1 MKKVFATILCCTLA
15 LSATAC
21 NSNVSDTAETTETV
35 TTTEA
40 IVETV
45 AEDINTKIDEKLNKM
60 KFEGIVYITNNDSVV
75 YSTAIGKNEKGADL
89 TVESPR
95 YLGSVSKQ
103 FCATAIMMLKEQNK
117 LSVNDTLDKYFPE
130 YERGKDITIQN
141 LLTMRS
147 GIPDFLTVEAG
158 FSSEKSESENVACIK
173 EWVFSQPLDFEPDT
187 SMMYS
192 NTNYFLLGNI
202 VEMVSEQSYNEFI
215 RENIFKP
222 LEMNNSG
229 FVNEVADTPYFSAE
243 LTYETF
249 NVCEEKGTA
258 KGAGDIVSTA
268 SDMNKWMTG
277 LTSGKIISEE
287 SYREMTTDHSPDYG
301 TIYGYGLSGMYK
313 SGFGH
318 SGKIGDFM
326 ALDYFNEELGYNV
339 FVATD
344 MSCSQLGN
352 MPMIFMDLLVSE

>member
-1 MKKVFATILCCTLA
+1 MKKLLSIILCCAFA
-15 LSATAC
+15 LSGTAC
-21 NSNVSDTAETTETV
+21 NNNVSDTTETTEAV
-35 TTTEA
+35 T
-40 IVETV
+40 ETV
-45 AEDINTKIDEKLNKM
+45 EENLNEKIDEKLNKM
-60 KFEGIVYITNNDSVV
+60 DFEGIVYITHNDSVV

-89 TVESPR
+89 TIESPR

-117 LSVNDTLDKYFPE
+117 LSVDDTLDKYFPE

-187 SMMYS
+187 SMKYS

-202 VEMVSEQSYNEFI
+202 VEMVSEQSFNEFI

-229 FVNEVADTPYFSAE
+229 FVNEVADTPYFSEE

-249 NVCEEKGTA
+249 TVCEDKGTA
-258 KGAGDIVSTA
+258 KGAGDIISTA
-268 SDMNKWMTG
+268 SDMDKWMSG
-277 LTSGKIISEE
+277 LTSGKIVSEE
-287 SYREMTTDHSPDYG
+287 SYHEMTTNHSPEQAS
-301 TIYGYGLSGMYK
+301 IYGYGLSGMYK

-318 SGKIGDFM
+318 LGKIGDYM
-326 ALDYFNEELGYNV
+326 ALDYFNEEYGYNL
-339 FVATD
+339 FIATD
-344 MSCSQLGN
+344 KSCSQLGS
-352 MPMIFMDLLVSE
+352 MPSMLMVLLIG

>member
-1 MKKVFATILCCTLA
+1 MKKLLSVILCCAFA
-15 LSATAC
+15 LSVAAC
-21 NSNVSDTAETTETV
+21 NNNVSDTTETTEAV
-35 TTTEA
+35 T
-40 IVETV
+40 ETV
-45 AEDINTKIDEKLNKM
+45 EENLNEKIDEKLNKM
-60 KFEGIVYITNNDSVV
+60 DFEGIVYITHNDSVV

-89 TVESPR
+89 TIESPR

-117 LSVNDTLDKYFPE
+117 LSVDDTLDKYFPE

-187 SMMYS
+187 SMKYS